1 MAGLSSPRPSGARS
15 RIAAWPDGKPPQQV
29 HLDLAVEDVTV
40 AHEEV
45 VSLGARILKPAEET
59 TSSNGFQV
67 YADPAGHP
75 FCLCWTKAG

>member
-1 MAGLSSPRPSGARS
+1 
-15 RIAAWPDGKPPQQV
+15 
-29 HLDLAVEDVTV
+29 VEDVTV

-59 TSSNGFQV
+59 NSGNGFQV

-75 FCLCWTKAG
+75 FCLCWTKTG